1 MFQSNAEELRQA
13 VLRATQRAIAS
24 NIVRHNQVTG
34 DKSIFKLSLE
44 LHIACSRRAQPQP
57 APALPAA
64 PEVGEH
70 HFTLLWALFYFIR
83 WKLCWRQ
90 TPESG
95 EQEKLRSIEVI
106 QCQRCFF
113 KEMLEYF
120 LLGQCPGN
128 IRPTPTPARAPH
140 LFWIMETA
148 SQRRDHLM

>member
-34 DKSIFKLSLE
+34 EKIIFKLSLIE

-70 HFTLLWALFYFIR
+70 HFTLL
-83 WKLCWRQ
+83 
-90 TPESG
+90 
-95 EQEKLRSIEVI
+95 
-106 QCQRCFF
+106 
-113 KEMLEYF
+113 
-120 LLGQCPGN
+120 
-128 IRPTPTPARAPH
+128 
-140 LFWIMETA
+140 
-148 SQRRDHLM
+148 